1 MTNVS
6 VGRNT
11 DTLLSLQHSGQVILL
26 DFYSSAG
33 LFFDCMTKSPKELA
47 LNKKILK
54 RLEGRL
60 HLLAEGLL
68 EDREIRAMQEYGNVV
83 SIKRLGFNDHGP
95 VHMRVVLL
103 NAITMMELLRTAGV
117 PTSLQ
122 TEEIGDFEDS
132 LAAVML
138 SAFLHDLGM
147 GIGRQDHELH
157 STYLAYPIIDRL
169 LAELYAEDIG
179 KRVMVRTLAIEG
191 IVGHMAHHTIH
202 SLEAGVILL
211 ADGCDM
217 ERGRAR
223 IPLFLNTAPKAGDIH
238 KYSANSIDK
247 VTIEAGK
254 ELPIKITVR
263 MSAEVGFFQ
272 VEEILLPKIAS
283 SPAKS
288 YIELYAG
295 VSGGEVKRY
304 R

>member
-1 MTNVS
+1 M
-6 VGRNT
+6 
-11 DTLLSLQHSGQVILL
+11 
-26 DFYSSAG
+26 
-33 LFFDCMTKSPKELA
+33 CMTKSPKELA
-47 LNKKILK
+47 LNRKILK
-54 RLEGRL
+54 RLEGRSR
-60 HLLAEGLL
+60 LLAERLL

-103 NAITMMELLRTAGV
+103 NAITMMELLRTAGI

-122 TEEIGDFEDS
+122 TEEIGDFDDS

-138 SAFLHDLGM
+138 AAFLHDLGM
-147 GIGRQDHELH
+147 TIGRQDHELH

-169 LAELYAEDIG
+169 LAELYGEDIG
-179 KRVMVRTLAIEG
+179 KRVMVRALAIEG

-238 KYSANSIDK
+238 KYSANSIEK